1 MARFKKTNPEK
12 KEGKIIYG
20 ESIID
25 NIVCLTVEEIPFVEL
40 FHKVSS
46 KRKNAAVTVYLD
58 KKGVDVDICVK
69 IHFSQR
75 VSEVVF
81 SIQEAVRHNV
91 ESMTEY
97 KIQSVNVI
105 VMGVIFVD
113 TPNNPN
119 VNNQQSPAISQAK
132 DSTKEKTQQEKNN

>member
-20 ESIID
+20 EAIID
-25 NIVCLTVEEIPFVEL
+25 NIVCLTVEEIPYVEL
-40 FHKVSS
+40 FHKVSG
-46 KRKNAAVTVYLD
+46 KRKNSAVTVYLD

-81 SIQEAVRHNV
+81 TIQEAIRHNV

-105 VMGVIFVD
+105 VMGVIFGEVAN
-113 TPNNPN
+113 TSSS
-119 VNNQQSPAISQAK
+119 NNQTAESVSQTN
-132 DSTKEKTQQEKNN
+132 STEEKSQQENN

>member
-12 KEGKIIYG
+12 KEGKIVYG

-40 FHKVSS
+40 FHKVSG

-81 SIQEAVRHNV
+81 GIQEAVRHNV

-97 KIQSVNVI
+97 RIQSVNVV
-105 VMGVIFVD
+105 VMGVIFGDAPNKVNAD
-113 TPNNPN
+113 NSTPAIEQSTPNAEA
-119 VNNQQSPAISQAK
+119 NNQ
-132 DSTKEKTQQEKNN
+132 